1 MTDMARYISGQ
12 ASEGMRGMGFEP
24 KNSYEIRP
32 LGAGGTVT
40 NATLSLTGLIGER
53 LGLPAGAAGST
64 AVCPPTKLGLYGRGC
79 KNIPFI
85 IV

>member
-1 MTDMARYISGQ
+1 
-12 ASEGMRGMGFEP
+12 MRGAGFEP
-24 KNSYEIRP
+24 ANVCTNRP